1 MMEVRGSTCSPVNS
15 LPENAVLQRAGN
27 AAVEGVA
34 RLSLISQ
41 SRSQL
46 QLHMHGSGAAT
57 WVRCSSTCM
66 GQCSNTCMGQVQR
79 HTHGSQVP
87 HQHAQE
93 ASRILGAAD
102 QVCLMLCAAPWSGAA
117 PHA

>member
-66 GQCSNTCMGQVQR
+66 GQCRTSMRRRR
-79 HTHGSQVP
+79 H
-87 HQHAQE
+87 
-93 ASRILGAAD
+93 ASLGLLTRSA
-102 QVCLMLCAAPWSGAA
+102 
-117 PHA
+117 